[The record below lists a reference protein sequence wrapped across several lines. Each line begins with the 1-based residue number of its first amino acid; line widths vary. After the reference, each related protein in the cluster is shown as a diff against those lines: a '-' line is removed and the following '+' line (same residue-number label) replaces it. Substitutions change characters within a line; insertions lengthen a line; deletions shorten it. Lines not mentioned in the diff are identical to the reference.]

1 MLSAQSERH
10 QSHSRQPTASISTL
24 LNPAATV
31 NAGQRPKPKPRATPV
46 AINADRVGLEDRVD
60 RVRAVDW
67 EFARLVWLDASS
79 EFSVLAVD
87 RDCQRIADF
96 AYADVAETTEAI
108 GQRRDR
114 NVLD

>member
-1 MLSAQSERH
+1 MLL
-10 QSHSRQPTASISTL
+10 RQMPDAGDTRYPRRLIGST
-24 LNPAATV
+24 V
-31 NAGQRPKPKPRATPV
+31 
-46 AINADRVGLEDRVD
+46 
-60 RVRAVDW
+60 
-67 EFARLVWLDASS
+67 
-79 EFSVLAVD
+79 AVD